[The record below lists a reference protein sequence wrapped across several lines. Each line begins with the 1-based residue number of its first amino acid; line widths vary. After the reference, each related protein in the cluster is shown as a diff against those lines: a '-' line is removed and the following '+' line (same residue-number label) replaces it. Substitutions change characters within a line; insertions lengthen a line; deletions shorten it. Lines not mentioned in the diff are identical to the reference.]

1 MLSKRDWMKSIGVAN
16 LLVLFLC
23 SGMLLPDQIL
33 GQERPR
39 ASAGGRPA
47 GGRGNSGRPPGGDRG
62 NAVRPESARTDQRA
76 ESTTGKPSL
85 PAAWAD
91 QTAWRPI
98 GPANMGGRI
107 TAIAVDEK
115 NPSTWWAASASGGLI
130 KTTNNGTTFEHQFD
144 RQTTVSIGDVQVA
157 PSNPEVVWVGTG
169 ESNPRNSVSW
179 GDGVYRS
186 IDGGK
191 TWKNMGLE
199 KTFQTGAI
207 AIHPENPDVVWV
219 GSLGRLWGENKER
232 GLFKTSDGGTTWTT
246 ALYIDKNTGV
256 VDVQVNRKNPNELLV
271 ATYERKRDGF
281 DGNDPVQ
288 RYGAE
293 SGIYKSIDG
302 GASFKKI
309 TDGLPTCKMGRIG
322 IDYFDSDPNFVV
334 AVIESEKIAKQP
346 ETSPFIG
353 IRGEDA
359 DVGARL
365 VDVTKDSPADKAGLK
380 VGDIVVSLDG
390 LVAMSW
396 EGLLAEMRK
405 HQAGDK
411 IEVVVSRQ
419 REKIVLEVELAKMT
433 EAMLKRENTPFNG
446 TLGGQA
452 ENLQE
457 QQGDAGFEFGGIYL
471 SENGGDSWTRINSL
485 NPRPMYY
492 SNIQF
497 DPIDRNNIFLCGTS
511 LYRSFDGGKTFK
523 GDGGTDGIHVDHH
536 ALWIDPANP
545 RHMILGNDGGIYVT
559 YDQMEHWDHLNHVA
573 IGQFYHVGIDSNRDY
588 NVYGGMQDNGSWG
601 GPARGKTGEGPV
613 NTDWLRI
620 GGGDGFVTQVD
631 PTDAAQIY
639 YESQNGGMGRI
650 NLKTGE
656 QGFMQPQERG
666 QRFRFNW
673 KAPFIL
679 SPHNSKIHYSAG
691 NFVFRS
697 LNKGSN
703 PKRISPEITNSKEGA
718 GSAISE
724 SPIADGLIF
733 VGTTDGAVWMTS
745 DGGNDWQPLFYVPK
759 KPPTD
764 PAKDAEKA
772 PAASPEE
779 AESSEDQTNPPV
791 EKTAADLPTDEPVVN
806 AEAGDIKTAVKP
818 SENPAAVTP
827 TAVSPPVEPAE
838 DLAALEDD
846 VTGDW
851 SGVIENENLPGG
863 RLEFTIHVKKD
874 EKNQLSGTV
883 ESAQGDSEITDG
895 FFDPDQQKISF
906 EAENEAFAYALKGDL
921 TVDGMS
927 GVVLVNDGELELEF
941 TATRIKEEPKQE
953 DVEVAASKRETVQP
967 QELKQE
973 ETQQEETKQ
982 EETKQEETKQE
993 ETQQEETK
1001 QEETKQEETK
1011 QEETESATEPKPTTV
1026 DAPANA
1032 VTGRWTGQLVSPRGE
1047 QELTLNLTMTANDNI
1062 TGTFESTRGERDI
1075 TSGSFDPQTK
1085 QLSLTLASDQFSME
1099 FSGALAEEKYTGNVD
1114 INGGA
1119 MTMTFSVE
1127 RQSKVAGAAE
1137 PATESKSPTPT
1148 KEYKQPTGDKTLSAL
1163 LPGPRWVSSIEASRF
1178 KRERCYITF
1187 DGHRSDDDGVYLF
1200 VTNDTGKT
1208 WASLKGNLP
1217 DSAGSVLVLREDI
1230 KNENML
1236 YLGCEFSAWFSID
1249 LGQSWTQIKG
1259 DFPTVAVH
1267 DFAIHPTAGEV
1278 VAATH
1283 GRSLWIGDVSVLRQ
1297 VSAKTIAADAFLYQP
1312 QEAILWRRQPGR
1324 GDTGPRRFV
1333 GKNPENGT
1341 KLAYSLGK
1349 NASAVSLEIQD
1360 LKGETIKTFEAPNRQ
1375 GLHVVNWTL
1384 DQGQAGSSQRFGRTV
1399 APGNYLVILKVD
1411 GERKNAIVAVANQPL
1426 TQN

>member
-1 MLSKRDWMKSIGVAN
+1 MLLKQDWMKSFRIAN

-23 SGMLLPDQIL
+23 NGMLLPDQIL
-33 GQERPR
+33 GQERTR

-47 GGRGNSGRPPGGDRG
+47 GGRGNAGRPPGGNRES
-62 NAVRPESARTDQRA
+62 AVRPESGQTDQRA
-76 ESTTGKPSL
+76 ESTAGKPSL

-115 NPSTWWAASASGGLI
+115 NPSTWWASSASGGLV
-130 KTTNNGTTFEHQFD
+130 KTTNNGITFEHQFD
-144 RQTTVSIGDVQVA
+144 RQATVSIGDVQVA
-157 PSNPEVVWVGTG
+157 PSNPAVVWVGTG

-179 GDGVYRS
+179 GDGVYKS
-186 IDGGK
+186 TDGGK

-281 DGNDPVQ
+281 DGNDPMQ

-309 TDGLPTCKMGRIG
+309 TEGLPTCKIGRIG

-365 VDVTKDSPADKAGLK
+365 VDVTKDSPAEKAGLK
-380 VGDIVVSLDG
+380 VGDIIVSLDG

-396 EGLLAEMRK
+396 EGLLAEVRK

-452 ENLQE
+452 ENLQD

-573 IGQFYHVGIDSNRDY
+573 IGQFYHVGIDTNRDY

-650 NLKTGE
+650 NLETGE
-656 QGFMQPQERG
+656 RGFMQPQERG

-673 KAPFIL
+673 KAPFVL

-703 PKRISPEITNSKEGA
+703 PKRISPEITNSKEGS

-724 SPIADGLIF
+724 SPIGEGLIV

-745 DGGNDWQPLFYVPK
+745 DGGNDWQPLFYQPDK
-759 KPPTD
+759 KTTD
-764 PAKDAEKA
+764 PGKDGEKA
-772 PAASPEE
+772 PTTKPEE
-779 AESSEDQTNPPV
+779 AESSEDQTNPPD
-791 EKTAADLPTDEPVVN
+791 EKAAADSPADEPVEN
-806 AEAGDIKTAVKP
+806 AEAVDIKPAVKP
-818 SENPAAVTP
+818 SENPAAVAP
-827 TAVSPPVEPAE
+827 TAVSPAVEPAE
-838 DLAALEDD
+838 DLVALEDD
-846 VTGDW
+846 VSGDW

-863 RLEFTIHVKKD
+863 RLEFTIHMKKD

-883 ESAQGDSEITDG
+883 ESAQGDSKITDG

-941 TATRIKEEPKQE
+941 TATRIKEQPQQE
-953 DVEVAASKRETVQP
+953 DVEVAASKQEPVQ
-967 QELKQE
+967 QLELKQE
-973 ETQQEETKQ
+973 EPKQEEPKQ
-982 EETKQEETKQE
+982 EETKQEETDSPTE
-993 ETQQEETK
+993 QQ
-1001 QEETKQEETK
+1001 
-1011 QEETESATEPKPTTV
+1011 PTTV
-1026 DAPANA
+1026 DAAANA

-1047 QELTLNLTMTANDNI
+1047 QELTLNLIMTANDNI

-1085 QLSLTLASDQFSME
+1085 QLALTLASDQFSME
-1099 FSGALAEEKYTGNVD
+1099 FSGALDEEKYTGNVD

-1137 PATESKSPTPT
+1137 PATDTKSATPT

-1217 DSAGSVLVLREDI
+1217 DSAGSVLVLREDV
-1230 KNENML
+1230 KNENLL

-1249 LGQSWTQIKG
+1249 LGNSWTQIKG

-1283 GRSLWIGDVSVLRQ
+1283 GRSLWIGDVSILRQ
-1297 VSAKTIAADAFLYQP
+1297 VSAKTIAADSFLYQP
-1312 QEAILWRRQPGR
+1312 QEAILWRTQPGR

-1341 KLAYSLGK
+1341 KIAYSLGK

-1375 GLHVVNWTL
+1375 GLHVLNWTL
-1384 DQGQAGSSQRFGRTV
+1384 DQGQAGSGRRFGRTV
-1399 APGNYLVILKVD
+1399 APGNYLVVLKVD
-1411 GERKNAIVAVANQPL
+1411 GERKNAIVSVANAPSA
-1426 TQN
+1426 QN